1 MPSNEK
7 SDYELQFIK
16 GIGPK
21 RAEVLDKFGIK
32 TLENLFN
39 YFPRKY
45 VDRRTIVPLN
55 QLKPDQEITV
65 IGRIEAAGMRR
76 FRKQIFYLVISDG
89 QGILEALWFNSAQYF
104 QKVFKVGEWISLYGK
119 VTFYRGYQMVHPDY
133 DRLGDGEIEN
143 MLNTGK
149 ILAFY
154 PGREE
159 FKDAGINSHTFRK
172 IFYYLESS
180 GQFRQIAEI
189 FPDFLM
195 DKRDF
200 PSRSEAFQWAHL
212 PEEQQSLEKAV
223 LRLKYEEFFFIQM
236 MLALTRTHI
245 HEKPVGIAFTKKSD
259 RLEQLYQR
267 LPFQMTEA
275 QKRVVREIRSDMR
288 RDTPMN
294 RLIQGDV
301 GSGKTLVAVM
311 AILIAID
318 NDRQTALMVPTEILA
333 EQHFL
338 NISKLLEPLGVR
350 VSLLTGSTTGKQR
363 EALGNALNTAEPHLV
378 IGTHALIQEKVGF
391 SRLGLIVIDEQHR
404 FGVMQRGQLI
414 DKGINADVLV
424 MTATPIPRTMALT
437 AYGSLDISVIDEM
450 PANRQQITTVW
461 RFDDQ
466 ANAIYELMNEKIRQG
481 EQAYIVY
488 PLVEESENLDLKAA
502 TEGFE
507 QLSKGPFREFRVGL
521 LHGRMN
527 GREKEQIM
535 KQFAKNEIQLLVSTT
550 VIEVGV
556 DVANAT
562 IILIEHAER
571 FGLAQLHQLRGRVGR
586 GSKKSYCI
594 LKTPF
599 NVGDTAQQRL
609 KLMTETNDG
618 FVIAEKDLEIRG
630 WGDFFGTRQSGMP
643 DFRLANPI
651 TDRAILEQAREDAF
665 ELVKNDPFLRKP
677 ENSALR
683 NYLQIHLKERMDMIN
698 IS

>member
-1 MPSNEK
+1 M
-7 SDYELQFIK
+7 SDRESTEYELQFIK

-21 RAEVLDKFGIK
+21 RAEVLYKFGVR
-32 TLENLFN
+32 TLEDLIA

-65 IGRIEAAGMRR
+65 IGRIESAGMRR
-76 FRKQIFYLVISDG
+76 FRKQVFYLVISDG
-89 QGILEALWFNSAQYF
+89 QGVLEALWFNSAQYF
-104 QKVFKVGEWISLYGK
+104 QKLFKVGEWISLYGK
-119 VTFYRGYQMVHPDY
+119 VGFYRGYQMIHPDY

-159 FKDAGINSHTFRK
+159 LKDAGINSHTFRK
-172 IFYYLESS
+172 IFYFLDSSEQLKRIEEILPQAILEKRKFPNRWEA
-180 GQFRQIAEI
+180 FRQ
-189 FPDFLM
+189 
-195 DKRDF
+195 
-200 PSRSEAFQWAHL
+200 AHL
-212 PEEQQSLEKAV
+212 PEEQHLLDSALM
-223 LRLKYEEFFFIQM
+223 RLKYEEFFFIQI
-236 MLALTRTHI
+236 MLALTRTHVQ
-245 HEKPVGIAFTKKSD
+245 EKPVGFAFTQKSE
-259 RLEQLYQR
+259 RLEQLYQK

-275 QKRVVREIRSDMR
+275 QKRVVREIRNDMR
-288 RDTPMN
+288 KASPMN
-294 RLIQGDV
+294 RLLQGDV
-301 GSGKTLVAVM
+301 GSGKTLVAMM

-318 NDRQTALMVPTEILA
+318 NGKQAALMAPTEILA

-338 NISKLLEPLGVR
+338 NISKLLEPLGVT
-350 VSLLTGSTTGKQR
+350 VSLLTGSTGAKQR
-363 EALGNALNTAEPHLV
+363 AGLARSLNSTQPHLV
-378 IGTHALIQEKVGF
+378 IGTHALIQENVGF
-391 SRLGLIVIDEQHR
+391 TQLGLIVIDEQHR

-424 MTATPIPRTMALT
+424 MTATPIPRTLALT

-450 PANRQQITTVW
+450 PANRQPITTVW
-461 RFDDQ
+461 RFDNQ
-466 ANAIYELMNEKIRQG
+466 AGQIYDTMKEKLRKG
-481 EQAYIVY
+481 EQAYVVY
-488 PLVEESENLDLKAA
+488 PLVEESEKLDLKAA

-507 QLSKGPFREFRVGL
+507 QLSQGAFKDFRLGL

-527 GREKEQIM
+527 AKEKDAAM
-535 KQFAKNEIQLLVSTT
+535 KDFAANRIQLLVSTT

-562 IILIEHAER
+562 VMLIEHAER
-571 FGLAQLHQLRGRVGR
+571 FGLAQLHQMRGRVGR
-586 GSKKSYCI
+586 GEKKSFCI

-599 NVGDTAQQRL
+599 NIGDIAQQRM
-609 KLMTETNDG
+609 KIMTETNDG

-630 WGDFFGTRQSGMP
+630 WGDFFGTKQSGMP

-651 TDRAILEQAREDAF
+651 TDREILEQARADAF
-665 ELVKNDPFLRKP
+665 ELVGNDPFLRRP
-677 ENSALR
+677 DNSALLG
-683 NYLQIHLKERMDMIN
+683 YLQTQLKERMDLIN